1 MQFIQPKRSK
11 YKKCTK
17 YYVQDNLL
25 DIIDIEETLLKNRY
39 ITKVPKSDFI
49 YSKFIPK
56 YESLKPLSQSK
67 PIILKSLSKDK
78 LLPIKE
84 PKSPTHNN
92 ININNFNT
100 EQKKLLLNQDNI
112 NYEVLNKN
120 KFDINFKKL
129 KLEYKNGYRVH
140 FIKEYFPIEIIG
152 AGAFG
157 LVVNV
162 IEIKTGQKMAV
173 KIINKNNVNYNND
186 VDYLN
191 NEVHILNILD
201 NPRIMKIYDILDNHH
216 YFFIFMELIEGGN
229 LKDLIIKRYMD
240 NNIYL
245 FRDSE
250 CAQIMKGIL
259 EALNYL
265 HKKNIIH
272 RDIKPENILFK
283 NKDDLS
289 SVILC
294 DFGLAYQLNEY
305 ENSISGSCGTT
316 IYMAPEILLKKNYDS
331 LADSFSAGIV
341 LYILCSGGMHPFY
354 KKGTSQKDYI
364 DQIIQQR
371 CLCKF
376 SPEMPLLARN
386 LFLKLCKFEP
396 IFRYEVYKALN
407 HPWITRST
415 KSQIPMTILE
425 EYNKSD
431 KIKTFHALLSSVV
444 SLAVLKKY
452 FKIRRK
458 KEEICKNN
466 SYYENLEKTS
476 VRSNNIHQILNM
488 QDKHILLTSM
498 KKNTKYLFGDST
510 DEKRI
515 SPKKLGSVN
524 TTLFNIKSTKNANKR
539 VEPPIL
545 SKPNYFVKTGMTYNR
560 SNNENSHNHNK
571 EMRTTLRTHSFKD
584 KDNENQK
591 DQQKNISKS
600 KTHSKYKQ
608 MKCSSGHIIIN
619 NINQNKDMK
628 DNNTIQLSTRKSSN
642 NIRVNLSNKLGSN
655 QTNRIFLKKHIV
667 IESKNKNVVNDTRK
681 NNNSVNSSSNKNNI
695 DGSSG
700 NNNMNY
706 IINNNGNSMNNN
718 GDSNLQIKDKNYFR
732 EYNQI
737 SNYQNIFNSGKYKSK
752 NLVLKE
758 IFNGNDF

>member
-84 PKSPTHNN
+84 PKSPKHNN

-642 NIRVNLSNKLGSN
+642 NIRVNLSNKLGSI

>member
-140 FIKEYFPIEIIG
+140 FTKEYFPIEIIG

-364 DQIIQQR
+364 DQIIQQK

-642 NIRVNLSNKLGSN
+642 NIRVNLSNKLGSI

>member
-11 YKKCTK
+11 YKKSTK

-100 EQKKLLLNQDNI
+100 EQKKLNQDNI

-140 FIKEYFPIEIIG
+140 FTKEYFPIEIIG

-571 EMRTTLRTHSFKD
+571 EMITTLRTHSFKD

-619 NINQNKDMK
+619 NINQNKDIK

-642 NIRVNLSNKLGSN
+642 NIRVNLSNKFGSI

-706 IINNNGNSMNNN
+706 IINNNGNSMNYN

-737 SNYQNIFNSGKYKSK
+737 SNYQNIFNGGKYKSK

-758 IFNGNDF
+758 IFNNNDF